1 MILKIDLYFVR
12 WSFKVKAQVLKIALG
27 VIIGFSVFF
36 LSSTLF
42 NTTQSSLLGV
52 IALLVTLWTN
62 EALPLGVVSLFPIIL
77 FPALEIINTKATAV
91 NYAHPIIFL
100 FLGGFLLAIG
110 VEKTK
115 LHIYISN
122 KILGIFP
129 STARGMI
136 FSLSFTSA
144 LLSSILSNTTTT
156 LLLIS
161 IAIFLTDHMRLKMR
175 FALAIAYGANIG
187 GILTPIGT
195 PPNLVLLGIMEDKG
209 LELVPFFQW
218 MYMVAPLVL
227 FMIVSMSFLL
237 SFGTKDIEITHT
249 IESKSLDAQQK
260 KVVTILL
267 SLIGLLL
274 VNASIK
280 PYWGGLG
287 LSETGILLG
296 FGLLLFMPPLNIL
309 DWKEDNGKIPYEII
323 LLFGAGFS
331 IAKAFGT
338 VGLADEVA
346 SYLVSI
352 THLPPLLLLLSVAL
366 LITFTTEVT
375 SNVAMISIMLPVIYS
390 VSELAGVNTTL
401 FMMVATLCASYAFM
415 LPIATPPNAIA
426 MSTGAI
432 NVKDMM
438 RYGIVLNIIGVIAIV
453 TIAEYFWKGI
463 L

>member
-1 MILKIDLYFVR
+1 MNR
-12 WSFKVKAQVLKIALG
+12 QVLKILLSLA
-27 VIIGFSVFF
+27 IGFGVFL
-36 LSSTLF
+36 LSSSIF
-42 NTTQSSLLGV
+42 NATQSSLLGV

-77 FPALEIINTKATAV
+77 FPAFEIINTKATAI

-100 FLGGFLLAIG
+100 FFGGFLLAIG

-122 KILGIFP
+122 KILGLFP
-129 STARGMI
+129 STPRGMI
-136 FSLSFTSA
+136 FSLAFTSA

-161 IAIFLTDHMRLKMR
+161 IAVFLTENMRLKMR

-209 LELVPFFQW
+209 LELIPFFQW
-218 MYMVAPLVL
+218 MYMVAPLVA

-237 SFGTKDIEITHT
+237 SIGTKDIEITHT
-249 IESKSLDAQQK
+249 VETQALDSEQK

-280 PYWGGLG
+280 PYWSGLG

-309 DWKEDNGKIPYEII
+309 NWQEDNGKIPYEII

-331 IAKAFGT
+331 IAKAFGA

-352 THLPPLLLLLSVAL
+352 THLPPLMLLLSVAL

-453 TIAEYFWKGI
+453 SIAEYFWKGI